1 LTDSAPPPPDAAA
14 TSPEPPVLQVR
25 GLSKRFGAVVAN
37 AGVDLTILRGEIHAL
52 LGENGAG
59 KSTLVKAIYGV
70 VAPDA
75 GSIAWEGSEVT
86 IPDPNAA
93 RRLGIGM
100 VFQHFSQFETLTVA
114 ENIALGLGGVE
125 RPAALAPRIRE
136 TAARYGL
143 AVDPERHVFHLSVGE
158 RQRVE
163 ILRCLMQAPKLLILD
178 EPTSVLTPQ
187 EAQALCAVLRRLAAG
202 GCAILY
208 IGHKLE
214 EIRALCHTATVL
226 RAGRVAGSCDP
237 RRVTPMELATLMV
250 GSEPVEARR
259 RAHAPGDVILGVGD
273 LTLEPDDP
281 HGMRLTDI
289 RFELRAGEILGIA
302 GVAGNGQ
309 KELLAALSGER
320 RSAPGAIR
328 LGGKPIGGLGP
339 VARRREGLGF
349 IPEERLGR
357 GAVGELSLAENGILT
372 HLSAPVVGF
381 GLVRPSAA
389 RALARRLIERF
400 AVRAAGVGAPAAS
413 LSGGNMQ
420 KFIVGR
426 ELDARPLVLVAAHP
440 TWGVDVGATVAIR
453 QALLDLAQAGAGI
466 VVVSEDLSEL
476 FEIADRIAVLSSG
489 RLGEAVAVS
498 QLTLE
503 AVGLRM
509 AGQGEAE
516 TPRAA

>member
-1 LTDSAPPPPDAAA
+1 MPDSPTPPPQAAA
-14 TSPEPPVLQVR
+14 PLLTVR

-37 AGVDLTILRGEIHAL
+37 ADVELSVIRGEIHAL

-59 KSTLVKAIYGV
+59 KSTLVRMIYGLV
-70 VAPDA
+70 TPDA
-75 GSIAWEGSEVT
+75 GHIEWEGHAVSIA
-86 IPDPNAA
+86 DPNAA
-93 RRLGIGM
+93 RALGIGM

-114 ENIALGLGGVE
+114 ENIALGLGG
-125 RPAALAPRIRE
+125 RDLPDALAPRIRE
-136 TAARYGL
+136 TARRYGL
-143 AVDPERHVFHLSVGE
+143 AVDPNRHVFHLSVGE

-187 EAQALCAVLRRLAAG
+187 EAQSLFAVLRRLAEE

-214 EIRALCHTATVL
+214 EIRTLCHSATVL
-226 RAGRVAGSCDP
+226 RAGRVAGTCDP
-237 RRVTPMELATLMV
+237 RRVSPRELATMMV
-250 GSEPVEARR
+250 GNELAEPRR
-259 RAHAPGDVILGVGD
+259 RTHQPGQVILTVSD
-273 LTLEPDDP
+273 LTLEPGDP
-281 HGMRLTDI
+281 HGIPLQKI

-320 RSAPGAIR
+320 LSKPSAIR
-328 LGGKPIGGLGP
+328 LGAEAIGGLGP
-339 VARRREGLGF
+339 VARRRAGLGF

-357 GAVGELSLAENGILT
+357 GAVAELSLAENGMLT
-372 HLSAPVVGF
+372 RLASPVVAG
-381 GLVRPSAA
+381 GLVRRGAA

-400 AVRAAGVGAPAAS
+400 KVRAAGVGAAAAS

-426 ELDARPLVLVAAHP
+426 ELDARPLVLLAAHP

-453 QALLDLAQAGAGI
+453 QALLDLAAAGAGI
-466 VVVSEDLSEL
+466 VVVSEDLAEL

-489 RLGEAVAVS
+489 RLGEAVPVS

-503 AVGLRM
+503 AVGLQM
-509 AGQGEAE
+509 TGHGAAE
-516 TPRAA
+516 CLDAA

>member
-1 LTDSAPPPPDAAA
+1 MPDSSLPQ
-14 TSPEPPVLQVR
+14 PETGTPLLEVR
-25 GLSKRFGAVVAN
+25 GLTKRFGAVVAN
-37 AGVDLTILRGEIHAL
+37 ENVDLAIMKGEIHAL

-59 KSTLVKAIYGV
+59 KSTLVKVLYGV
-70 VAPDA
+70 VVPDS
-75 GSIAWEGSEVT
+75 GTIAWEGREAS

-114 ENIALGLGGVE
+114 ENIALGLGGTE
-125 RPAALAPRIRE
+125 LPETLSPRIRE
-136 TAARYGL
+136 TAMRYGL
-143 AVDPERHVFHLSVGE
+143 AVDPGRHVFHLSVGE

-187 EAQALCAVLRRLAAG
+187 EAQSLFAVLRRLAAE

-226 RAGRVAGSCDP
+226 RAGRVVGNCDP
-237 RRVTPMELATLMV
+237 RRITPSELATMMV
-250 GSEPVEARR
+250 GSEPAEPRR
-259 RAHAPGDVILGVGD
+259 RANRPGRVILSVAD

-281 HGMRLTDI
+281 HGIRLEKI
-289 RFELRAGEILGIA
+289 RFELRTGEILGIA

-320 RSAPGAIR
+320 PSKPTSIR
-328 LGGKPIGGLGP
+328 LGAEAIGGLGP

-357 GAVGELSLAENGILT
+357 GAVAELSLAENGMLT
-372 HLSAPVVGF
+372 RLSAPMVAV
-381 GLVRPSAA
+381 GLVRRGAA
-389 RALARRLIERF
+389 RALAKRLIERF
-400 AVRAAGVGAPAAS
+400 SVRATGVGATAAS

-426 ELDARPLVLVAAHP
+426 ELDARPLVLLAAHP
-440 TWGVDVGATVAIR
+440 TWGVDIGATVAIR
-453 QALLDLAQAGAGI
+453 QALLDLAEAGAGI
-466 VVVSEDLSEL
+466 VVVSEDLAEL

-489 RLGEAVAVS
+489 RLGEAIPVS
-498 QLTLE
+498 QLTME
-503 AVGLRM
+503 AVGLQM
-509 AGQGEAE
+509 TGHG
-516 TPRAA
+516 AADQHDAA

>member
-1 LTDSAPPPPDAAA
+1 MPDSAPYPPDAA
-14 TSPEPPVLQVR
+14 TPLLDVR

-37 AGVDLTILRGEIHAL
+37 AGIDLTILRGEIHAL

-70 VAPDA
+70 VAPDS
-75 GSIAWEGSEVT
+75 GTIEWDGCEVA

-114 ENIALGLGGVE
+114 ENIALGLGGAE
-125 RPAALAPRIRE
+125 RPAALVPRIRE

-187 EAQALCAVLRRLAAG
+187 EAESLFAVLRLLAAG

-226 RAGRVAGSCDP
+226 RAGRVAGTCDP

-250 GSEPVEARR
+250 GSEPVEPRKR
-259 RAHAPGDVILGVGD
+259 VHAPGEVMLSVRD
-273 LTLEPDDP
+273 LTLAPDDP
-281 HGMRLTDI
+281 HGMSLREI

-320 RSAPGAIR
+320 RSAAGAIR
-328 LGGKPIGGLGP
+328 LGGAAIGLMGP
-339 VARRREGLGF
+339 VARRRAGMAF

-357 GAVGELSLAENGILT
+357 GAVSELSLAENGMLT
-372 HLSAPVVGF
+372 RLSAPVVTW
-381 GLVRPSAA
+381 GLVRPGAA
-389 RALARRLIERF
+389 RALAKRLIERF
-400 AVRAAGVGAPAAS
+400 AVRAAGAGALAAS

-426 ELDARPLVLVAAHP
+426 ELDALPVVLLAAHP

-453 QALLDLAQAGAGI
+453 QALLDLAAAGAGI
-466 VVVSEDLSEL
+466 VVVSEDLAEL

-489 RLGEAVAVS
+489 RLGEAVAVA

-516 TPRAA
+516 ALHAA

>member
-1 LTDSAPPPPDAAA
+1 MPDSPEAQEKAA
-14 TSPEPPVLQVR
+14 TPLLAVR
-25 GLSKRFGAVVAN
+25 GLSKRFGAVLAN
-37 AGVDLTILRGEIHAL
+37 DGVDLTIMPGEIHAL

-70 VAPDA
+70 VAPDS
-75 GSIAWEGSEVT
+75 GTIAWQGRDVA
-86 IPDPNAA
+86 IPDPNSA
-93 RRLGIGM
+93 RALGIGM

-114 ENIALGLGGVE
+114 ENIALGLGGHE
-125 RPAALAPRIRE
+125 RPDALAPRIRE

-143 AVDPERHVFHLSVGE
+143 AVHPERHVLHLSVGE

-187 EAQALCAVLRRLAAG
+187 EALSLFAVLRRLAAE

-226 RAGRVAGSCDP
+226 RAGRVAGTCEPAAITP
-237 RRVTPMELATLMV
+237 RALATLMV
-250 GSEPVEARR
+250 GSEPATPRR
-259 RAHAPGDVILGVGD
+259 RDSRPGRTILTVSD
-273 LTLEPDDP
+273 LTLAPDDP
-281 HGMRLTDI
+281 HGMRLDGI
-289 RFELRAGEILGIA
+289 CFELRAGEILGIA

-309 KELLAALSGER
+309 RELLAALSGER
-320 RSAPGAIR
+320 LARPTAIR
-328 LGGKPIGGLGP
+328 LGAEAIGAMGP
-339 VARRREGLGF
+339 VARRAEGLAF

-357 GAVGELSLAENGILT
+357 GAVAEMSLAENGMLT
-372 HLSAPVVGF
+372 RLTAPLVTA
-381 GLVRPSAA
+381 GLIRRGAQ

-400 AVRAAGVGAPAAS
+400 AVRAAGAGAAAAS

-426 ELDARPLVLVAAHP
+426 ELDARPLVLLAAHP

-453 QALLDLAQAGAGI
+453 QALLDLVAAGAGI
-466 VVVSEDLSEL
+466 VVVSEDLAEL
-476 FEIADRIAVLSSG
+476 FEICDRIAVLSSG
-489 RLGEAVAVS
+489 RLGHAVPVA

-503 AVGLRM
+503 AVGVQM
-509 AGQGEAE
+509 AGHDAE
-516 TPRAA
+516 HPHAA